1 MTMAAAAVAKIR
13 NMEIAHR
20 RLNIR
25 GFLKM
30 TLILQIGEWDSL
42 LSSSPPQSSRVFV
55 PRTIR

>member
-13 NMEIAHR
+13 NMEIAHK

-30 TLILQIGEWDSL
+30 TLILLIGELDSL
-42 LSSSPPQSSRVFV
+42 LSPLPL
-55 PRTIR
+55 